1 MKIENNY
8 EKSFCKVCTLHHAS
22 RAVSIL
28 EQSSYNRI
36 LNKKLKFSAKNLEF
50 TFFRLIFAPNIRK
63 FSGLTGFDGEMKW
76 YVSMRRLVGYLL
88 NPSEQKINWRK

>member
-1 MKIENNY
+1 M
-8 EKSFCKVCTLHHAS
+8 
-22 RAVSIL
+22 
-28 EQSSYNRI
+28 RI
-36 LNKKLKFSAKNLEF
+36 WQFFPQKYLVISN
-50 TFFRLIFAPNIRK
+50 FRLIFAPNIRK